1 MAEKLM
7 DIRELAKEHAR
18 EVCKNPETWT
28 NYLDTAAKLY
38 RYPFIDTFLIHAQ
51 RPEATAC
58 ASMPEW
64 NKIMNRWVNRGAKGI
79 ALLDDSGSKLKLR
92 YVFDIKDTHPVK
104 GAKPIHL
111 WKMSLKKEKT
121 LINHLNKT
129 YNLKVTDKDRM
140 PKVLRELARTLT
152 AENIGQAMYDLN
164 KNKDQSYLSTMEEVT
179 LLKHFTKLIEESIT
193 YILMKRCGFHP
204 LEHMD
209 MDNFEMIRM
218 FDDINVLPYLGE
230 AIHTITE
237 PVLRDIGRTIN
248 EIDRQE
254 QQKNSQI
261 NGQLE
266 FKLDGNDVIFE
277 VNQNNQIDKEQSY
290 GKQQEYRIH
299 EERGL
304 HVPESD
310 TQREEKRREQENESR
325 IKEREPQ
332 RLRSTTADR
341 QTSTREAIA
350 TSLILP
356 ILPEIKKQ
364 QEIIEE
370 SMKNRTK
377 TITQKQVTPQKQRP
391 SLTEHLKEKQALAD
405 RLNSKRALNPKINRQ
420 NEAAL

>member
-1 MAEKLM
+1 M